1 MGTTSAGSGSTLR
14 KERNCFFKKIY
25 LEKKGVGSRSVV
37 ETSCAAP
44 WTAQGGCRD
53 HYLSY
58 LYHVMEVGV
67 GPGPVDGPKGG
78 PLGLHHV
85 VVPAAG
91 SWVRGPC
98 QMYGWRTNRHVLERG
113 PVGV

>member
-1 MGTTSAGSGSTLR
+1 MFR
-14 KERNCFFKKIY
+14 KK
-25 LEKKGVGSRSVV
+25 KKGVGSRSVV

-58 LYHVMEVGV
+58 LCHVIEVGV
-67 GPGPVDGPKGG
+67 GPGPVDGPKGS
-78 PLGLHHV
+78 PLGLHHL

-91 SWVRGPC
+91 SWVRWSVPDV
-98 QMYGWRTNRHVLERG
+98 WLEDKPTRVRRWASG
-113 PVGV
+113 GLKDLCY